1 MIIDSISTSSR
12 SAARLRTTC
21 GSNDK
26 QLLCYF
32 MTWTRGV
39 FCQSFL
45 VFFLLLLL
53 LLLLLLFLLF
63 GLALTCIE
71 LVQVPPVLRIFWCR
85 PPYGREHNWRCTCR
99 CYRPLGRDCL
109 RRYCLNRRCRDNL
122 GCIVIAIAQRR
133 VNALLQPFGK
143 IHHGLVVIV
152 SMQMH

>member
-45 VFFLLLLL
+45 VVLRILIIFTTILTISTRLALFLFLFLLLPLLFFFLLLLL
-53 LLLLLLFLLF
+53 LLFLLLF

-71 LVQVPPVLRIFWCR
+71 LVQVPPVLR
-85 PPYGREHNWRCTCR
+85 
-99 CYRPLGRDCL
+99 
-109 RRYCLNRRCRDNL
+109 
-122 GCIVIAIAQRR
+122 
-133 VNALLQPFGK
+133 
-143 IHHGLVVIV
+143 
-152 SMQMH
+152 